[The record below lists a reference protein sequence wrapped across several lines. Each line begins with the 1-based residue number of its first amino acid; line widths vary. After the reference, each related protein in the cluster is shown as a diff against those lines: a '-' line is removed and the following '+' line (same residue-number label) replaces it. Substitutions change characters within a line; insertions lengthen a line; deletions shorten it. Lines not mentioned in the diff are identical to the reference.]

1 MQHPDLRQQGKWLKA
16 IFNQEQIVKGGQLVV
31 TAGLVV
37 VLLIAVGCVSDAAGQ
52 VGQQFGIDIPLGGGG
67 DSSGGADLEQ
77 CFIMI
82 ENWSET
88 TLGAV
93 NQHQAVV
100 KQNVDLKDA
109 LDETVLE
116 RDDWWRKAL
125 DRQTEIDRL
134 NNENEGLRSQIEAMR
149 ARAQSIL
156 EGS

>member
-93 NQHQAVV
+93 NHTGRGSRMSISGP
-100 KQNVDLKDA
+100 

-116 RDDWWRKAL
+116 ATTGGGKHSTVKQRLTGSTTRTKGCAHRLKQCAL
-125 DRQTEIDRL
+125 VH
-134 NNENEGLRSQIEAMR
+134 R
-149 ARAQSIL
+149 AY
-156 EGS
+156 